1 MISSVVGPEY
11 LRQLAWYDS
20 VLREDDYVLGATI
33 FQLDTPG
40 SEWASYDLAANN
52 GVPDLIAYMNSV

>member
-1 MISSVVGPEY
+1 MLLAEY

-33 FQLDTPG
+33 FQLDLNG
-40 SEWASYDLAANN
+40 WGDWNLAGND
-52 GVPDLIAYMNSV
+52 GVPDLIAYMNSVVV